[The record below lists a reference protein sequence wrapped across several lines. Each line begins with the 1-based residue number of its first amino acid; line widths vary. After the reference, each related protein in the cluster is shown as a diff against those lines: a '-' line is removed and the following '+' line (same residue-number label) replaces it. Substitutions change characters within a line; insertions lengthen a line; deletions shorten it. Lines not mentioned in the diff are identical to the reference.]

1 MNLLDFSL
9 LIFLLVLLAIAVF
22 TRYRLLRTAIV
33 FVYLIILLITQS
45 LPEPLIRA
53 VSSRRQA
60 EGRWTEDFR
69 DGVFYYFEAVTQARP
84 YTIVSGVALAVLAL
98 KSIRRPQSFDKNSP
112 ENVADGN
119 RSKPL

>member
-1 MNLLDFSL
+1 MNLLDFSV
-9 LIFLLVLLAIAVF
+9 LIFLLVLLAIAGL

-33 FVYLIILLITQS
+33 FVYLVVLLITQS
-45 LPEPLIRA
+45 LPEPLLRA

-69 DGVFYYFEAVTQARP
+69 DGVFYYFEAITQARP

-98 KSIRRPQSFDKNSP
+98 KSIRRPQSIEKNSP
-112 ENVADGN
+112 EKGAG
-119 RSKPL
+119 R